1 MEKKNLI
8 SVDGASKSFDLK
20 VLLNEV
26 SIGVSEE
33 SRIGIVGRNGD
44 GKSTLIKILG
54 GSILP
59 DSGKVSRSKKI
70 ILGMLN
76 QFDLID
82 PKTKVSEYVLGGL
95 EEHEWAGNFQT
106 REIFNGL
113 FGIDAKEIFDRKFIS
128 LSGGEKRRVCLA
140 KLLIEPLNLILL
152 DEPTN
157 HLDVEGV
164 AWLATH
170 LRKRKNL
177 AAVVITHDRWFLDEI
192 SESMWEVI
200 SGSVEE
206 YDGGYSA
213 YVLAKAERSRQSAV
227 ENSKRNNLIRKE
239 LAWLRRGAPARTTK
253 PKFRVDAA
261 NELISDEPDPRN
273 KSELLNFAS
282 NRLGNTVYEVH
293 NGKLDIGDKN
303 LIKKLDWN
311 IGPGERIALV
321 GVNGAGKTT
330 LMRTLHGDHKF
341 SAGKLVRGITVKAA
355 FLSQHLEELDP
366 TFRVLEAVEM
376 IANRVELGDGREM
389 SASQL
394 CERLGFDYA
403 GQQTMVRDLSGGEKR
418 RLQLTRLL
426 MGSPN
431 VLLLDEPTNDFDV
444 ETLTSLEDLLDSF
457 AGTLVVISHD
467 RYFLERTCDKFVGL
481 LGNGALQ
488 DLPRGIDEYLE
499 LRQAIASDKVPIQK
513 LKSSSS
519 LAEIQRVKKNIAKYE
534 KQIQKLSQEEQ
545 DLSSRLE
552 EAAFDHEVLM
562 ELTSK
567 IDKVREIKFSIEAEW
582 MNASAELEK

>member
-1 MEKKNLI
+1 MASNLI
-8 SVDGASKSFDLK
+8 SAESISKSFDVKSLIIK
-20 VLLNEV
+20 SSLG
-26 SIGVSEE
+26 ISEND
-33 SRIGIVGRNGD
+33 RIGIVGRNGG
-44 GKSTLIKILG
+44 GKSTLLKILAG
-54 GSILP
+54 IVKP
-59 DSGKVSRSKKI
+59 DSGRVSLSHI
-70 ILGMLN
+70 VNLGMLH
-76 QFDLID
+76 QTDFLDSKI
-82 PKTKVSEYVLGGL
+82 KVCDFVFGSLVM
-95 EEHEWAGNFQT
+95 HEWARNSDT
-106 REIFNGL
+106 REILYGL
-113 FGIDAKEIFDRKFIS
+113 FGSEFTELANREFSS
-128 LSGGEKRRVCLA
+128 LSGGEKRRVAIA
-140 KLLIEPLNLILL
+140 KLLIEPLNLIFL

-164 AWLATH
+164 AWLANH
-170 LRKRKNL
+170 LRERKNL
-177 AAVVITHDRWFLDEI
+177 ATVVITHDRWFLDEI

-200 SGSVEE
+200 DGSVEE

-213 YVLAKAERSRQSAV
+213 YVLAKAERSRQSSV

-239 LAWLRRGAPARTTK
+239 LVWLRRGAPARTTK

-261 NELISDEPDPRN
+261 NELISNEPDPRN
-273 KSELLNFAS
+273 KTELLNFAS

-303 LIKKLDWN
+303 LIEKLNWN
-311 IGPGERIALV
+311 IGPGDRIALI

-330 LMRTLHGDHKF
+330 LMRAVHGYHKF
-341 SAGKLVRGITVKAA
+341 SAGKIVRGITVKAA

-366 TFRVLEAVEM
+366 TFRVLEAVEK
-376 IANRVELGDGREM
+376 IAQRIELGDGREM

-403 GQQTMVRDLSGGEKR
+403 GQQTFVRDLSGGEKR

-481 LGNGALQ
+481 LGDGTLR

-499 LRQAIASDKVPIQK
+499 LRKAMVSNALPIQK
-513 LKSSSS
+513 LKKSSN
-519 LAEIQRVKKNIAKYE
+519 LAETQLLKKNIAKYE
-534 KQIQKLSQEEQ
+534 KQIQKLTQEE
-545 DLSSRLE
+545 LE
-552 EAAFDHEVLM
+552 LNSQFEESAFDHEALV

-567 IDKVREIKFSIEAEW
+567 IVKIREIKFAIEEEW